1 MLGTNVVYLMSS
13 DSDVDDTDV
22 SDDGDDVKV
31 ELKTKKGQ
39 SKPKDQS
46 TI

>member
-22 SDDGDDVKV
+22 SDDVKV

-39 SKPKDQS
+39 KEQS